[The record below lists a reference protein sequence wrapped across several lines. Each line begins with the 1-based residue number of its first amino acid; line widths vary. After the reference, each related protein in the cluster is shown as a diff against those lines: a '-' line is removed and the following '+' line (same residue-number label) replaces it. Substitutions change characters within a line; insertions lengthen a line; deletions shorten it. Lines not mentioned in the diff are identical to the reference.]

1 MCRRVIVLELFIA
14 GLLVSRIVWRSLQS
28 FGNVKMRIRVMTE
41 KDVLAGLRLNTL
53 AGWNQTEVDWL
64 RFLKQSPVGCFV
76 MEDDAK
82 IVGTATTI
90 SYENRFAWIGM
101 VLVDSEYRKQGIGTE
116 LLHKTIEHLDQSRI
130 STMKLDAT
138 PFGKP
143 LYAKLGF
150 ENEYE
155 IERWILK
162 RPSPKTP
169 SSTSHAISPPLTPTE
184 LDKICKLD
192 GELFGAD
199 RGFLLRSLHE
209 QAPELAIAVGDD
221 ESPRSYC
228 FGRHGLFADHLGPW
242 MGTNRLAAEKV
253 LRDFLARSSGDT
265 LIVDGLKSSSL
276 ACELLSSC
284 GFAPARPLTRMVRG
298 PNAYPGRP
306 DSFCAILGPE
316 FG

>member
-1 MCRRVIVLELFIA
+1 
-14 GLLVSRIVWRSLQS
+14 
-28 FGNVKMRIRVMTE
+28 MRIRVMTE

-53 AGWNQTEVDWL
+53 AGWNQTAVDWR
-64 RFLKQSPVGCFV
+64 RFLQQSPAGCFV

-82 IVGTATTI
+82 IVGTAATI

-101 VLVDSEYRKQGIGTE
+101 VLVASEYRRQGIGTE
-116 LLHKTIEHLDQSRI
+116 LLNKTIEHLDQSRI

-138 PFGKP
+138 PLGKP
-143 LYAKLGF
+143 VYLKLGF
-150 ENEYE
+150 VNEYE
-155 IERWILK
+155 IERWILEK
-162 RPSPKTP
+162 PSRQAI
-169 SSTSHAISPPLTPTE
+169 SSTSHAICPPLTPIE

-192 GELFGAD
+192 CELFGAD
-199 RGFLLRSLHE
+199 RGFLLRSLYE
-209 QAPELAIAVGDD
+209 QAPELAMAVWDD

-242 MGTNRLAAEKV
+242 MGTNRPAAEKV
-253 LRDFLARSSGDT
+253 LREFLARSSGDT

-276 ACELLSSC
+276 AFELLSSC
-284 GFAPARPLTRMVRG
+284 GFSPARPLTRMVRG
-298 PNAYPGRP
+298 PNAHPGRP